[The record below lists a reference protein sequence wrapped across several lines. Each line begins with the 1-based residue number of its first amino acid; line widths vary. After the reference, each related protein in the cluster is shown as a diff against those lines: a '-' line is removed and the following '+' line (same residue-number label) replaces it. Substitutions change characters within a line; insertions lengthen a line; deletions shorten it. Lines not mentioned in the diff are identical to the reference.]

1 MRFMRER
8 PDVICLHGRHHI
20 SASALNAPC
29 LSSNDD
35 NSDITLDIL
44 LLPNE
49 ITVENLLEALKS
61 PFISEDGKVFFT
73 ENAINLVEAVKGVA
87 RCISGN
93 GNGTCYR
100 VGPTC
105 VATNYHVAQL
115 VLNPPRHGIP
125 MFIDEFNIE
134 SSFDI
139 IKSYYTDEVSQWK
152 KFYPTVSKYEYNG
165 TDNSEAFNKHIR
177 MDPLLGVQN
186 DFDYPN
192 YCVVSLTRQLE
203 SHVLFV
209 PSMRVGQVGQTIAT
223 ISFPGLEGMRQ
234 EHISATRY
242 RNSLTTIFPIV
253 ENLIGGFGKRTVSYG
268 RILAP
273 FKLDDNHQLWIE
285 DSEKIFTIENQC
297 ILSNECLLNGSSGGP
312 VLFDGFKISSII
324 DRNGNQWTFVEYSAI
339 HFGGEYVPCR
349 ECLSANPIKREFY
362 TNLNDL
368 VELPHCSTCRNDP
381 NERQP
386 IVYSFALTVHH
397 PSIVESYRMLTKNL
411 LETFDID
418 QLKMFKEYFDH
429 YQINLD

>member
-1 MRFMRER
+1 MRFIRER

-35 NSDITLDIL
+35 NSDITFDIL

-49 ITVENLLEALKS
+49 INVENLLEALKS

-87 RCISGN
+87 RCISGK

-105 VATNYHVAQL
+105 VASSYHVAQL
-115 VLNPPRHGIP
+115 VLNPPRHRIP

-139 IKSYYTDEVSQWK
+139 IKSYYTDEGSQWK

-177 MDPLLGVQN
+177 MDPLLGVEN

-192 YCVVSLTRQLE
+192 YCVVSLMHHLE

-209 PSMRVGQVGQTIAT
+209 PSMHVGQAIAT
-223 ISFPGLEGMRQ
+223 ISFPGLEG
-234 EHISATRY
+234 
-242 RNSLTTIFPIV
+242 
-253 ENLIGGFGKRTVSYG
+253 TVSYG

-285 DSEKIFTIENQC
+285 DSKKIFTIENQC

-312 VLFDGFKISSII
+312 VLLDGFKISSTI

-339 HFGGEYVPCR
+339 HFGGEYIPCR

-386 IVYSFALTVHH
+386 IVYNFALTVHH

-418 QLKMFKEYFDH
+418 QLKMFKDYFDH